1 MQRFFNTAGPIK
13 PEMHYCLDP
22 LKRFDLDDVLMLI
35 AQNKYF
41 VLHAPRQTG
50 KTSTLLALTK
60 YLNDSGQYDCVYANV
75 EGAQAARNDLNMA
88 MNNIMTEI
96 HKRAGIFLGK
106 DLDEFGFRDQVRS
119 GDPSSALSSGLAKW
133 ATHNHK
139 PIILLLDEVDALVG
153 DSLISLLRQ
162 VRSGYDSRPDHFPQS
177 IILCGVRD
185 VRDYRIH
192 SGGDIIT
199 GGSAFNIKAKSLR
212 MGDFIEP
219 EVRELVSEH
228 TADTGQIF
236 TEEALD
242 LLWYLTRGQ
251 PWLVNALAYEV
262 CFDMKANRD
271 RSRTITHEMIDEARE
286 NLIQR
291 RETHLDQLNDKLRE
305 PRIRRVLLPL
315 VLGRGTPSDIP
326 DDDLMYTRDLG
337 LITQGKT
344 VEIANPIYKEIIPR
358 QLTWTTQQTMTIETS
373 WYVREDGSLDMD
385 GLLQGFQEFFR
396 EHSEHW
402 IERFSW
408 KEAGPQLLLQ
418 AFLER
423 IVNGGGRVEREYGL
437 GRMRVDLL
445 VVWPLR
451 EATSER
457 EPWTRWN
464 GPLQKTVIECKIL
477 YKSLERTVTDGLQQ
491 TGAYMERSGTDDGH
505 LIIFD
510 RSEDRSWDEK
520 IFRREEMK
528 EGKKIV
534 VWGM

>member
-75 EGAQAARNDLNMA
+75 EGAQAARNNLEMA

-96 HKRAGIFLGK
+96 HKRAGIFLGR

-133 ATHNHK
+133 ATNSDK
-139 PIILLLDEVDALVG
+139 PIVLLLDEVDALVG

-162 VRSGYDSRPDHFPQS
+162 VRSGYDSRPGNFPQS

-192 SGGDIIT
+192 SGGEVIT

-212 MGDFIEP
+212 MGDFIES
-219 EVRELVSEH
+219 EVRALITEH
-228 TADTGQIF
+228 TKETGQAF

-242 LLWYLTRGQ
+242 LLWHLTRGQ

-262 CFDMKANRD
+262 CFEMKANRD

-315 VLGRGTPSDIP
+315 VMGQGTPSDIP

-337 LITQGKT
+337 LIAQGKT
-344 VEIANPIYKEIIPR
+344 VEIANPIYREIIPR
-358 QLTWTTQQTMTIETS
+358 QLTWTTQQTMTLETS
-373 WYVREDGSLDMD
+373 WYVRKDGSLDMN
-385 GLLQGFQEFFR
+385 GLLAGFQEFFR

-418 AFLER
+418 AFLQR

-445 VVWPLR
+445 VVWPLHKA
-451 EATSER
+451 EQPET
-457 EPWTRWN
+457 PWTRWS
-464 GPLQKTVIECKIL
+464 GPIQKGVIECKVVHG
-477 YKSLERTVTDGLQQ
+477 SLEATIAKGLEQ
-491 TGAYMERSGTDDGH
+491 TAAYLDRCGTEHGH
-505 LIIFD
+505 LVIFD
-510 RSEDRSWDEK
+510 RDEKRTWEEK
-520 IFRREEMK
+520 IFCK
-528 EGKKIV
+528 EKSYAGHRIT